1 MQPELTP
8 SEGVETM
15 ERFFKLK
22 ELGTNVRTEI
32 MAGLTTFMTMA
43 YILAVNPGILGSTG
57 LDAYGVFLATALA
70 AGIFTIAMGL
80 FVNFPVALAPGM
92 GLNAYFATTVLTS
105 KATGHPITPE
115 MGLAAVFISGIIFL
129 ILTITQIRQLLI
141 VAIPDSIK
149 HAITVGIGLFIT
161 IIGLKN
167 SGVLTVGLDASVT
180 DVAKGRFTDLLGF
193 ETVFHMGDLANT
205 TVWLTLAGLAVIA
218 ILMVLKVRGAIL
230 FGILITTLIG
240 MIPGVDAVNFD
251 SLNNQ
256 TWVPHFGKLNFWD
269 FDFAD
274 LLTTGL
280 LTAVA
285 TFTFVELFDTF
296 GTLVGTANRAGFFK
310 NKEEGGKRVGK
321 AMFVDAVAVSG
332 GAMLGTS
339 TVTAYVES
347 SAGIAEGGRSGLT
360 SVSTGVLFLLSLF
373 LAPIA
378 LLVPASAT
386 SAALIIVGVL
396 MIQSIKEIDFS
407 DFVVGI
413 PSFLT
418 IVLMPFTYNIAN
430 GISLGIVT
438 YVLLAAVSN
447 LFAGGKHKIHW
458 LMWILFILVLARYIF
473 IGSQG

>member
-1 MQPELTP
+1 
-8 SEGVETM
+8 M

-43 YILAVNPGILGSTG
+43 YILAVNPSILGSTG
-57 LDAYGVFLATALA
+57 LDPYGVFLATALA

-92 GLNAYFATTVLTS
+92 GLNAFFATTVIAS
-105 KATGHPITPE
+105 KATDHPISPS
-115 MGLAAVFISGIIFL
+115 MGLAAVFISGVIFF
-129 ILTITQIRQLLI
+129 ILTVTQIRQLLI
-141 VAIPDSIK
+141 VAIPDSLK

-167 SGVLTVGLDASVT
+167 SNLMTIAIDGVQADG
-180 DVAKGRFTDLLGF
+180 KYQELLSF
-193 ETVFHMGDLANT
+193 QSIIHMGNLEDP
-205 TVWLTLAGLAVIA
+205 TVYMTIAGLAIIS

-230 FGILITTLIG
+230 YGIVIVTLLCF
-240 MIPGVDAVNFD
+240 IPGIDLVSFD
-251 SLNNQ
+251 SLKNQ
-256 TWVPHFGKLNFWD
+256 DWVPQLNKLNFWD

-280 LTAVA
+280 LTAIA

-310 NKEEGGKRVGK
+310 DKEKGKKIVGK

-360 SVSTGVLFLLSLF
+360 AVSTGVFFLLALF
-373 LAPIA
+373 LAPVA
-378 LLVPASAT
+378 LLVPSAAT

-396 MIQSIKEIDFS
+396 MLQSVKEIDFS
-407 DFVVGI
+407 DYVIGI
-413 PSFLT
+413 PAFLT
-418 IVLMPFTYNIAN
+418 IALMPFTYNIAN
-430 GISLGIVT
+430 GISFGIVS
-438 YVLLAAVSN
+438 YVLLAFVAN
-447 LFAGGKHKIHW
+447 LTGDKKHRIHW
-458 LMWILFILVLARYIF
+458 LMWVLFVIVIARYAF
-473 IGSQG
+473 VGSQG